1 MAKKVTTEK
10 KVDWTNV
17 DDVFDFIEK
26 LNGRKLAMGEKELI
40 IGQREINRR
49 FFDAINA
56 ILDTLSPPQKIA
68 RRSTKPG
75 ASKKSAQKKTTSK
88 SSLDAIKEAFQDASR
103 VTASRLW
110 QLKKNNTVR

>member
-1 MAKKVTTEK
+1 MAKQVTTEK

-17 DDVFDFIEK
+17 DEVFKFIEK
-26 LNGRKLAMGEKELI
+26 LNRRKLRKGEKELI

-56 ILDTLSPPQKIA
+56 ILDTLSPPQKVA

-75 ASKKSAQKKTTSK
+75 VSKKSAQKKTTSK
-88 SSLDAIKEAFQDASR
+88 PALDAIKEAFQELPGLR
-103 VTASRLW
+103 PPGCG
-110 QLKKNNTVR
+110 N